1 MEPIPFPPR
10 RERRQRSMGGWT
22 ASAPQTAGAQPPK
35 GGSNKLSRLLKAGL
49 ILGPLV
55 LLGQAFDW
63 NPENFILSLPIVI
76 IASYGLLALFLL
88 ISCIRFVGKMMTRDR
103 SSEPADEVYSE
114 QVRKESELII
124 DDYRLNKPVNRGV
137 ETVLS
142 VAVWAIFLNLLQ
154 PIFTVIMWLA
164 GVRLFQTQV
173 FSLSA
178 IEATAF
184 MFKFIFYLGMVSFI
198 ILFSWAS
205 WNYWRY
211 GRLNRRK
218 PRPVM
223 SDAEVAAF
231 YKVPVAVVEEA
242 REVKMAVCALD
253 DKDSIQIK
261 KVSLPI
267 KEIVA
272 SILLLL
278 MLYAPLPAEAVA
290 NTFTLKQLGY
300 ADDITVIGAHSD
312 FPVTLPMPRVPLLPG
327 STLNLIVEPGKFLN
341 DNSTFTFYL
350 NDKSLAIYSAGQLK
364 AKPNVQLT
372 LPSNIGMLGPA
383 KLTISSRVYA
393 TDHICVDY
401 QRGYLSYVLRNSSSI
416 TYNFNSPAPRTV
428 AEFLATIARGVVVII
443 PDKPSPAEI
452 TAGAWAYGILQ
463 RYYSH
468 LPVKFAFEKERG
480 QYEGIPRVW
489 VASKGHLPAA
499 MSSYGDGLHLP
510 FPDTLLITANDGDIL
525 GQMVRQLIS
534 PEILAAIPSAS
545 INISVQNQV
554 ENKDKENNKVYF
566 GNNTSQSDILTVG
579 VDFKLYPALLEEVP
593 GSLKIRLQGRY
604 SPSNIAGKQ
613 ARLDVF
619 ANRTLIHSELL
630 DDSGILDKEI
640 NFPPS
645 VPIRARNAL
654 GLEFVYPFETANCK
668 VDGISQ
674 TVQILKSSY
683 FQGRDHLS
691 FDQFNWQNIGILF
704 NKKGA
709 IVISDNTNDDVIRA
723 VAETVAWM
731 NSQLPT
737 GAFALPSVY
746 AKDFNPAAKPAYVIL
761 LGLVDEIPE
770 EYQGGIPLQRTK
782 NYTIYKKDDQSV
794 IYKYQPAVN
803 TVVGQ
808 VGHYKDIPM
817 VSISANLQVGILAE
831 ALRYLQET
839 KNYDTLAGDILVFN
853 SGPQMLSIDSRSVK
867 IVGEDFSSTYTSWF
881 KTIWYKTIALVKRW
895 QTPLLWGLGVVLLLL
910 VVNLLFGR
918 VGGRKK

>member
-10 RERRQRSMGGWT
+10 RERRLRSKGGLA
-22 ASAPQTAGAQPPK
+22 ASGPQTGEQQRK
-35 GGSNKLSRLLKAGL
+35 SGSSGFSRLLKAGL
-49 ILGPLV
+49 VLGPLV
-55 LLGQAFDW
+55 LLGQALDW
-63 NPENFILSLPIVI
+63 SPENFLMSLPIVI
-76 IASYGLLALFLL
+76 IASYGLIALFLL
-88 ISCIRFVGKMMTRDR
+88 ISCIRFIGRIMSRN
-103 SSEPADEVYSE
+103 SEPEDEVYSE
-114 QVRKESELII
+114 QVRKETELII

-154 PIFTVIMWLA
+154 PIFTVVMWLA

-178 IEATAF
+178 IEATTF
-184 MFKFIFYLGMVSFI
+184 MFKFIFYLGLVSFI
-198 ILFSWAS
+198 VLFSWAS

-218 PRPVM
+218 PRPEM
-223 SDAEVAAF
+223 SNAEVAAF
-231 YKVPVAVVEEA
+231 YNVPLTVVEEA

-253 DKDSIQIK
+253 DKEGIHIK
-261 KVSLPI
+261 RVSLPI

-272 SILLLL
+272 SILLLI
-278 MLYAPLPAEAVA
+278 MLYAPLSAEAVA
-290 NTFTLKQLGY
+290 HTFSLKQLGY
-300 ADDITVIGAHSD
+300 ADDITVIGSRSD
-312 FPVTLPMPRVPLLPG
+312 FPVTFPMPRVPLLPG
-327 STLNLIVEPGKFLN
+327 SNLNLVVEPGKFLN
-341 DNSTFTFYL
+341 DNSIFTFYL
-350 NDKSLAIYSAGQLK
+350 NDRSLAVYSAGQLK
-364 AKPNVQLT
+364 ARPNVQLP
-372 LPSNIGMLGPA
+372 LPPDIGLLGPA
-383 KLTISSRVYA
+383 RLTISAHVYA
-393 TDHICVDY
+393 TDRICVDY
-401 QRGYLSYVLRNSSSI
+401 QRGYLSYILRNSSSI
-416 TYNFNSPAPRTV
+416 TYNFNNPAPRTV
-428 AEFLATIARGVVVII
+428 AEFLSTITRGVVII
-443 PDKPSPAEI
+443 VPDKPSPAEI

-510 FPDTLLITANDGDIL
+510 FPDTLLITANDGAIL
-525 GQMVRQLIS
+525 GQMVSQLTS

-554 ENKDKENNKVYF
+554 ESKDKEKGKVYF
-566 GNNTSQSDILTVG
+566 GNSTSQSDILTVG
-579 VDFKLYPALLEEVP
+579 IDFKLYPALLEEVP
-593 GSLKIRLQGRY
+593 GSLKVRLQGRY

-640 NFPPS
+640 YFPPS

-668 VDGISQ
+668 VDGIFQ
-674 TVQILKSSY
+674 TAQILKSSY
-683 FQGRDHLS
+683 FQGKDHLS
-691 FDQFNWQNIGILF
+691 FDQFTWQNIGIMF

-709 IVISDNTNDDVIRA
+709 IVISDYASDDIIRA
-723 VAETVAWM
+723 VAETVAWL
-731 NSQLPT
+731 NNQLPV
-737 GAFALPSVY
+737 GAHALPTVY
-746 AKDFNPAAKPAYVIL
+746 STKDYSPAAKPAYLVL

-770 EYQGGIPLQRTK
+770 DFQTGIPLQRTK

-794 IYKYQPAVN
+794 IYRYQPAVN

-831 ALRYLQET
+831 ALRHLQVQ
-839 KNYDTLAGDILVFN
+839 KNYDALSGDILVYN

-867 IVGEDFSSTYTSWF
+867 IVGEDFSSTYTTWF
-881 KTIWYKTIALVKRW
+881 KTIWYKAVALVKRW
-895 QTPLLWGLGVVLLLL
+895 QTPLLWGLGVVLVLI